1 MPIVYRKVSI
11 SNVRVAIPTAPG
23 TRMSNEWD
31 YLKDGEIKERR
42 VKYTYLSLWSLKF
55 LLKHI
60 NFHFISICPRS
71 SRILCVRGSVLGV
84 EVERMR

>member
-31 YLKDGEIKERR
+31 YLKDGERDKRAKSQISVSIAVVFEIFIKAH
-42 VKYTYLSLWSLKF
+42 KFPFYFNLSEKF
-55 LLKHI
+55 S
-60 NFHFISICPRS
+60 HFVC
-71 SRILCVRGSVLGV
+71 LEEYVGRGS
-84 EVERMR
+84 